1 MAKVEKNI
9 APDSTGMG
17 GTEVT
22 TVAHEVYPLKPNEKK
37 TKEYKSNEELQ
48 RDRFRA
54 FEAAKEDA
62 WVPDRDSVPE
72 EVVTTYKKVISD
84 NSESYVNRFR
94 TPKKSVKLFVA
105 LRLVRKNAKYKGVM
119 RLSDLQIIAGKTL
132 EKYDELVQAASGA
145 PIDPITKHPDIKT
158 FIEAELDAYN
168 NGGKKE
174 PTIGSSGPTVVGPTG
189 VSPAAS
195 NIPGPRPAP
204 AGSPVR
210 PIGSGINL
218 GGSALGT
225 PEHGARH
232 ARSVEESAA
241 GPSPV
246 VESATSPAAAA
257 AVTPEVTPASSAT
270 TASPSPAAAP
280 EPETVTEEEVNSATA
295 PDPAAAAAVTPEV
308 TPASSATTASPS
320 PAAAPEPETVT
331 EEEVNSA
338 TAPDPAD
345 LAELPPITTPRVE
358 PPTGKYAAYN
368 TEVRLTENPAKPYFV
383 KADDYNT
390 YEFGMEVTGYDPKK
404 KKLTKLKKLQLHEV
418 YTQRVDDS
426 NRGTGYFI
434 KPSDLGR
441 YNGSAHV
448 YGWDGTRSEPELIY
462 ITDHL

>member
-9 APDSTGMG
+9 TPDSTGMG

-22 TVAHEVYPLKPNEKK
+22 TVTHEVYPLKPNEKK

-62 WVPDRDSVPE
+62 WIPDRDSVPE

-210 PIGSGINL
+210 PIAGEVPRAHAFSHASG
-218 GGSALGT
+218 GERSA
-225 PEHGARH
+225 
-232 ARSVEESAA
+232 EESAA

-246 VESATSPAAAA
+246 AEST
-257 AVTPEVTPASSAT
+257 V
-270 TASPSPAAAP
+270 SPAAAP
-280 EPETVTEEEVNSATA
+280 VEAPSEEEVNNATA
-295 PDPAAAAAVTPEV
+295 PDPAEEAEAPTE
-308 TPASSATTASPS
+308 TTS
-320 PAAAPEPETVT
+320 TV
-331 EEEVNSA
+331 N
-338 TAPDPAD
+338 
-345 LAELPPITTPRVE
+345 

-404 KKLTKLKKLQLHEV
+404 KKLTKLKKLQCHDV
-418 YTQRVDDS
+418 YTFPLTS
-426 NRGTGYFI
+426 TSIGMAYI
-434 KPSDLGR
+434 KPSDQTR
-441 YNGSAHV
+441 YLNGERI
-448 YGWDGTRSEPELIY
+448 YGWDGSSSTPTIIY
-462 ITDHL
+462 HVFDHL

>member
-9 APDSTGMG
+9 TPDSTGMG

-105 LRLVRKNAKYKGVM
+105 LRLVRKNAKYKGIM

-145 PIDPITKHPDIKT
+145 PIEPITKHPDIKT

-168 NGGKKE
+168 NGGKQE
-174 PTIGSSGPTVVGPTG
+174 PTIGSGGPAVVGPTG
-189 VSPAAS
+189 VSPAGS

-210 PIGSGINL
+210 PIGGEVPRAHAFSHASGE
-218 GGSALGT
+218 S
-225 PEHGARH
+225 
-232 ARSVEESAA
+232 RSVIEESAA

-246 VESATSPAAAA
+246 AESTVSPAAAA
-257 AVTPEVTPASSAT
+257 AVTPEATPASSAT
-270 TASPSPAAAP
+270 TPTPSSAPAP
-280 EPETVTEEEVNSATA
+280 EETVTEEEIS
-295 PDPAAAAAVTPEV
+295 
-308 TPASSATTASPS
+308 
-320 PAAAPEPETVT
+320 
-331 EEEVNSA
+331 SA

>member
-9 APDSTGMG
+9 TPDSTGMG

-62 WVPDRDSVPE
+62 WIPNKDSVPE

-189 VSPAAS
+189 VSPAGS
-195 NIPGPRPAP
+195 NIPGPRHAP

-210 PIGSGINL
+210 PIGGEVPRAHAFSHASG
-218 GGSALGT
+218 G
-225 PEHGARH
+225 E
-232 ARSVEESAA
+232 RSVIEESAA

-257 AVTPEVTPASSAT
+257 AVTPETTPASSAT
-270 TASPSPAAAP
+270 IAAP
-280 EPETVTEEEVNSATA
+280 SSVPAPEETVTEEEVNNATA
-295 PDPAAAAAVTPEV
+295 PDA
-308 TPASSATTASPS
+308 
-320 PAAAPEPETVT
+320 
-331 EEEVNSA
+331 
-338 TAPDPAD
+338 AD

-358 PPTGKYAAYN
+358 PPTGKYAAYD
-368 TEVRLTENPAKPYFV
+368 TEVRLTENPAKTYFV

>member
-9 APDSTGMG
+9 TPDSTGMG

-22 TVAHEVYPLKPNEKK
+22 TVTHEVYPLKPNEKK

-54 FEAAKEDA
+54 FDAAKEDA

-72 EVVTTYKKVISD
+72 EVVTTFKKVVSD

-189 VSPAAS
+189 VSPAGS

-210 PIGSGINL
+210 PIGGEVPRAHAFSHASG
-218 GGSALGT
+218 GERSA
-225 PEHGARH
+225 
-232 ARSVEESAA
+232 EESAA
-241 GPSPV
+241 GP
-246 VESATSPAAAA
+246 AAA

-270 TASPSPAAAP
+270 TAAAP
-280 EPETVTEEEVNSATA
+280 VETVTEEEVNNATT
-295 PDPAAAAAVTPEV
+295 PDPAEEAEAPTE
-308 TPASSATTASPS
+308 TTS
-320 PAAAPEPETVT
+320 TV
-331 EEEVNSA
+331 N
-338 TAPDPAD
+338 
-345 LAELPPITTPRVE
+345 

-383 KADDYNT
+383 KSDDYNT

-404 KKLTKLKKLQLHEV
+404 KKLTKLKKLQCHDV
-418 YTQRVDDS
+418 YTFPLTS
-426 NRGTGYFI
+426 TSIGMAYI
-434 KPSDLGR
+434 KPSDQTR
-441 YNGSAHV
+441 YLNGERI
-448 YGWDGTRSEPELIY
+448 YGWDGSSSTPTIIY
-462 ITDHL
+462 HVFDHL

>member
-22 TVAHEVYPLKPNEKK
+22 TVTHEVYPLKPNEKK

-145 PIDPITKHPDIKT
+145 PIDPITKHPNIKT

-174 PTIGSSGPTVVGPTG
+174 PTIESSGPTVVGPTG

-210 PIGSGINL
+210 PIGGEVPR
-218 GGSALGT
+218 A
-225 PEHGARH
+225 HAFRH
-232 ARSVEESAA
+232 ASGESRSVIEESAA

-257 AVTPEVTPASSAT
+257 AAVTPEATPASSAT

-280 EPETVTEEEVNSATA
+280 
-295 PDPAAAAAVTPEV
+295 D
-308 TPASSATTASPS
+308 
-320 PAAAPEPETVT
+320 PETVT

-368 TEVRLTENPAKPYFV
+368 TEVRLTENPAKTYFV

>member
-145 PIDPITKHPDIKT
+145 PIEPITKHPDIKT

-168 NGGKKE
+168 NSGKQE

-246 VESATSPAAAA
+246 VESATSPVAAA
-257 AVTPEVTPASSAT
+257 AVTPEASPASSAT
-270 TASPSPAAAP
+270 TASPSPAA
-280 EPETVTEEEVNSATA
+280 S
-295 PDPAAAAAVTPEV
+295 
-308 TPASSATTASPS
+308 
-320 PAAAPEPETVT
+320 PEPETVT

-368 TEVRLTENPAKPYFV
+368 TEVRLTENPSKPYFV

-441 YNGSAHV
+441 YNGSAQV

>member
-9 APDSTGMG
+9 TPDSTGMG

-22 TVAHEVYPLKPNEKK
+22 TVTHEVYPLKPNEKK

-210 PIGSGINL
+210 PIGGEVSRAHAFSHASGE
-218 GGSALGT
+218 S
-225 PEHGARH
+225 
-232 ARSVEESAA
+232 RSVIEESAA

-257 AVTPEVTPASSAT
+257 AVTPEATPASSAT
-270 TASPSPAAAP
+270 TASPS
-280 EPETVTEEEVNSATA
+280 S
-295 PDPAAAAAVTPEV
+295 
-308 TPASSATTASPS
+308 
-320 PAAAPEPETVT
+320 AAAPEPETVT

-441 YNGSAHV
+441 YNGSAQV

>member
-9 APDSTGMG
+9 TPDSTGMG

-22 TVAHEVYPLKPNEKK
+22 TVTHEVYPLKPNEKK

-62 WVPDRDSVPE
+62 WVPNKDSVPE

-189 VSPAAS
+189 VSPAGS

-210 PIGSGINL
+210 PIAGEVPRAHAFSHASGE
-218 GGSALGT
+218 S
-225 PEHGARH
+225 
-232 ARSVEESAA
+232 RSVIEERAA

-246 VESATSPAAAA
+246 AESATTPAAAA
-257 AVTPEVTPASSAT
+257 AVTPEA
-270 TASPSPAAAP
+270 
-280 EPETVTEEEVNSATA
+280 
-295 PDPAAAAAVTPEV
+295 

-368 TEVRLTENPAKPYFV
+368 TEVRLTENPAKTYFV

-434 KPSDLGR
+434 KPSDLGK
-441 YNGSAHV
+441 YNGSAQV

>member
-9 APDSTGMG
+9 TPDSTGMG

-22 TVAHEVYPLKPNEKK
+22 TVTHEVYPLKPNEKK

-62 WVPDRDSVPE
+62 WIPDRDSVPE

-145 PIDPITKHPDIKT
+145 PIEPITKHPDIKT

-168 NGGKKE
+168 NGGKQE
-174 PTIGSSGPTVVGPTG
+174 PTIGSSGPAVVGPTG

-210 PIGSGINL
+210 PIGGEVPR
-218 GGSALGT
+218 A
-225 PEHGARH
+225 H
-232 ARSVEESAA
+232 AFSH
-241 GPSPV
+241 
-246 VESATSPAAAA
+246 
-257 AVTPEVTPASSAT
+257 
-270 TASPSPAAAP
+270 ASPSPAAAP
-280 EPETVTEEEVNSATA
+280 ESETVTEEEVN
-295 PDPAAAAAVTPEV
+295 
-308 TPASSATTASPS
+308 
-320 PAAAPEPETVT
+320 
-331 EEEVNSA
+331 NA

-418 YTQRVDDS
+418 YTQRVDNS

>member
-9 APDSTGMG
+9 TPDSTGMG

-22 TVAHEVYPLKPNEKK
+22 TVTHEVYPLKPNEKK

-62 WVPDRDSVPE
+62 WIPDRDSVPE

-84 NSESYVNRFR
+84 NSESYINRFR

-132 EKYDELVQAASGA
+132 EKYDELVQTASGA

-174 PTIGSSGPTVVGPTG
+174 PTIGSSGPTVVGPTPVVPG
-189 VSPAAS
+189 PASSAAS

-210 PIGSGINL
+210 PIGGEVPR
-218 GGSALGT
+218 A
-225 PEHGARH
+225 HAFRH
-232 ARSVEESAA
+232 ASGESRSVIEESAA

-257 AVTPEVTPASSAT
+257 AL
-270 TASPSPAAAP
+270 
-280 EPETVTEEEVNSATA
+280 ETVTEEEINNATA
-295 PDPAAAAAVTPEV
+295 PDA
-308 TPASSATTASPS
+308 
-320 PAAAPEPETVT
+320 
-331 EEEVNSA
+331 
-338 TAPDPAD
+338 AD
-345 LAELPPITTPRVE
+345 LSEVPAETTPRIE

-418 YTQRVDDS
+418 YTHQVDDS

>member
-9 APDSTGMG
+9 TPDSTGMG

-22 TVAHEVYPLKPNEKK
+22 TVTHEVYPLKPNEKK

-145 PIDPITKHPDIKT
+145 PIEPITKHPDIKT

-168 NGGKKE
+168 NSGKKE

-210 PIGSGINL
+210 PIGGEVPR
-218 GGSALGT
+218 A
-225 PEHGARH
+225 HAFRH
-232 ARSVEESAA
+232 ASGESRSVIEESAA

-257 AVTPEVTPASSAT
+257 AS
-270 TASPSPAAAP
+270 
-280 EPETVTEEEVNSATA
+280 ETVTEEEVNSATA
-295 PDPAAAAAVTPEV
+295 PDA
-308 TPASSATTASPS
+308 
-320 PAAAPEPETVT
+320 
-331 EEEVNSA
+331 
-338 TAPDPAD
+338 AD
-345 LAELPPITTPRVE
+345 LSEVPAETTPRVE
-358 PPTGKYAAYN
+358 PPTGKYVAYN

-434 KPSDLGR
+434 KPSDLGI

-462 ITDHL
+462 IIDHL

>member
-1 MAKVEKNI
+1 MAKVEKKSL
-9 APDSTGMG
+9 PDSAGLG
-17 GTEVT
+17 STEVT
-22 TVAHEVYPLKPNEKK
+22 EVTHEVYPLKPNEKK

-62 WVPDRDSVPE
+62 WVPNRDSVPE

-132 EKYDELVQAASGA
+132 EKYDELVQAASGT

-210 PIGSGINL
+210 PIGGEVPRAHAFSHAASG
-218 GGSALGT
+218 GERSA
-225 PEHGARH
+225 
-232 ARSVEESAA
+232 EESAA

-246 VESATSPAAAA
+246 VESATS
-257 AVTPEVTPASSAT
+257 S
-270 TASPSPAAAP
+270 AAAP
-280 EPETVTEEEVNSATA
+280 APAETVTEEEIN
-295 PDPAAAAAVTPEV
+295 
-308 TPASSATTASPS
+308 
-320 PAAAPEPETVT
+320 
-331 EEEVNSA
+331 NA

-345 LAELPPITTPRVE
+345 LAEIPPLTIPRVE

-368 TEVRLTENPAKPYFV
+368 TEVHLTEKPDKTYFV

-418 YTQRVDDS
+418 YTHRVDDS

-434 KPSDLGR
+434 KPSDLAN

>member
-22 TVAHEVYPLKPNEKK
+22 TVTHEVYPLKPNEKK

-168 NGGKKE
+168 NGGKQE

-189 VSPAAS
+189 VSPAGS

-210 PIGSGINL
+210 PIGGEVPRAHAFSHASG
-218 GGSALGT
+218 G
-225 PEHGARH
+225 E
-232 ARSVEESAA
+232 RSVIEESTS

-246 VESATSPAAAA
+246 VENMASPAAAA
-257 AVTPEVTPASSAT
+257 AVTPEATPASSAT

-280 EPETVTEEEVNSATA
+280 EPETVTEEEVN
-295 PDPAAAAAVTPEV
+295 
-308 TPASSATTASPS
+308 
-320 PAAAPEPETVT
+320 
-331 EEEVNSA
+331 NA

-368 TEVRLTENPAKPYFV
+368 TEVRLTENPAKTYFV

>member
-9 APDSTGMG
+9 TPDSTGMG

-22 TVAHEVYPLKPNEKK
+22 TVTHEVYPLKPNEKK

-54 FEAAKEDA
+54 FDAAKEDA

-132 EKYDELVQAASGA
+132 EKYDELVQSASGA

-189 VSPAAS
+189 VSPAGS

-210 PIGSGINL
+210 PIGGEVPRAHAFSHASGE
-218 GGSALGT
+218 S
-225 PEHGARH
+225 
-232 ARSVEESAA
+232 RSVIEESAA
-241 GPSPV
+241 GPNPV
-246 VESATSPAAAA
+246 AESATSPAAAPVEA
-257 AVTPEVTPASSAT
+257 
-270 TASPSPAAAP
+270 PS
-280 EPETVTEEEVNSATA
+280 EEEVNNATA
-295 PDPAAAAAVTPEV
+295 PDPSEEAEAPV
-308 TPASSATTASPS
+308 SSASGIS
-320 PAAAPEPETVT
+320 TV
-331 EEEVNSA
+331 A
-338 TAPDPAD
+338 
-345 LAELPPITTPRVE
+345 

-368 TEVRLTENPAKPYFV
+368 MEVRLTENPAKPYFV
-383 KADDYNT
+383 KSDDYNS

-404 KKLTKLKKLQLHEV
+404 KKLTKLKKLQCHEV
-418 YTQRVDDS
+418 YTFQVTSS
-426 NRGTGYFI
+426 NIGMAYI
-434 KPSDLGR
+434 KPTDQTKFLR
-441 YNGSAHV
+441 EERI
-448 YGWDGTRSEPELIY
+448 YGWDGLSSTPTIVY
-462 ITDHL
+462 NVFDHL

>member
-1 MAKVEKNI
+1 MAKIEKNI

-22 TVAHEVYPLKPNEKK
+22 TVTHEVYPLKPNEKK

-62 WVPDRDSVPE
+62 WVPNRDSVPE

-145 PIDPITKHPDIKT
+145 PIEPITKHPDIKT

-168 NGGKKE
+168 NSGKQE

-189 VSPAAS
+189 VSPAGS

-210 PIGSGINL
+210 PIGGEVPR
-218 GGSALGT
+218 A
-225 PEHGARH
+225 HAFRH
-232 ARSVEESAA
+232 ASGESRSVIEESAA

-257 AVTPEVTPASSAT
+257 AVTPEATPDSSAT

-280 EPETVTEEEVNSATA
+280 EPETVTEEEIS
-295 PDPAAAAAVTPEV
+295 
-308 TPASSATTASPS
+308 
-320 PAAAPEPETVT
+320 
-331 EEEVNSA
+331 SA

-345 LAELPPITTPRVE
+345 LSELPPITTPRVE

-368 TEVRLTENPAKPYFV
+368 TEVRLTENPSKPYFV

-441 YNGSAHV
+441 YNGSAQV

>member
-9 APDSTGMG
+9 TPDSTGMG

-22 TVAHEVYPLKPNEKK
+22 TVTHEVYPLKPNEKK

-62 WVPDRDSVPE
+62 WIPDRDSVPE

-174 PTIGSSGPTVVGPTG
+174 PTIGSGGPTVVGPTG

-246 VESATSPAAAA
+246 IESATSPAAAA
-257 AVTPEVTPASSAT
+257 AVTPEATPASSAT

-280 EPETVTEEEVNSATA
+280 AEALVTEEEINNATA
-295 PDPAAAAAVTPEV
+295 PDA
-308 TPASSATTASPS
+308 
-320 PAAAPEPETVT
+320 
-331 EEEVNSA
+331 
-338 TAPDPAD
+338 AD
-345 LAELPPITTPRVE
+345 LSEVPAETTPRIE

>member
-22 TVAHEVYPLKPNEKK
+22 TVTHEVYPLKPNEKK

-62 WVPDRDSVPE
+62 WVPNRDSVPE

-189 VSPAAS
+189 VSPAGS

-210 PIGSGINL
+210 PIGGEVPRAHAFSHASG
-218 GGSALGT
+218 GERSA
-225 PEHGARH
+225 
-232 ARSVEESAA
+232 EESAA
-241 GPSPV
+241 GP
-246 VESATSPAAAA
+246 
-257 AVTPEVTPASSAT
+257 
-270 TASPSPAAAP
+270 AAAP
-280 EPETVTEEEVNSATA
+280 VEAPSEEEVNNATA
-295 PDPAAAAAVTPEV
+295 PDPAEEAEAPTE
-308 TPASSATTASPS
+308 TTS
-320 PAAAPEPETVT
+320 TV
-331 EEEVNSA
+331 N
-338 TAPDPAD
+338 
-345 LAELPPITTPRVE
+345 

-383 KADDYNT
+383 KSDDYNT

-404 KKLTKLKKLQLHEV
+404 KKLTKLKKLQCHDV
-418 YTQRVDDS
+418 YTFQLTSS
-426 NRGTGYFI
+426 NIGMAYI
-434 KPSDLGR
+434 KPSDQTR
-441 YNGSAHV
+441 YLNGERI
-448 YGWDGTRSEPELIY
+448 YGWDGLSSTPTIIY
-462 ITDHL
+462 HVFDHL

>member
-9 APDSTGMG
+9 TPDSTGMG

-22 TVAHEVYPLKPNEKK
+22 TVTHEVYPLKPNEKK

-62 WVPDRDSVPE
+62 WIPNRDSVPE

-105 LRLVRKNAKYKGVM
+105 LRLVRKSAKYRGAM
-119 RLSDLQIIAGKTL
+119 RLSDLEIIAGKTL
-132 EKYDELVQAASGA
+132 EKYDELVKAASGT
-145 PIDPITKHPDIKT
+145 PIESFTKHPDIKS
-158 FIEAELDAYN
+158 FIETELDSYN
-168 NGGKKE
+168 SGGKKE
-174 PTIGSSGPTVVGPTG
+174 PTIANGGPAVLGGGPTPVV
-189 VSPAAS
+189 
-195 NIPGPRPAP
+195 PGP
-204 AGSPVR
+204 
-210 PIGSGINL
+210 
-218 GGSALGT
+218 
-225 PEHGARH
+225 
-232 ARSVEESAA
+232 AA
-241 GPSPV
+241 GPAPGVATRPIPAGVPRAHAFSHASG
-246 VESATSPAAAA
+246 ERSAI
-257 AVTPEVTPASSAT
+257 PEA
-270 TASPSPAAAP
+270 ASPSSAAVPAP
-280 EPETVTEEEVNSATA
+280 E
-295 PDPAAAAAVTPEV
+295 
-308 TPASSATTASPS
+308 
-320 PAAAPEPETVT
+320 ETVT

-345 LAELPPITTPRVE
+345 LAELPPITSPRVE

-368 TEVRLTENPAKPYFV
+368 TEVRLTENPAKTYFV

-462 ITDHL
+462 MTDHL

>member
-9 APDSTGMG
+9 TPDSTGMG

-22 TVAHEVYPLKPNEKK
+22 TVTHEVYPLKPNEKK

-189 VSPAAS
+189 VSPAGS

-246 VESATSPAAAA
+246 VESMARPAAAA
-257 AVTPEVTPASSAT
+257 AVTPEATPASSAT

-280 EPETVTEEEVNSATA
+280 EPETVTEEEVNG
-295 PDPAAAAAVTPEV
+295 
-308 TPASSATTASPS
+308 
-320 PAAAPEPETVT
+320 
-331 EEEVNSA
+331 A

-345 LAELPPITTPRVE
+345 LSEVPAETTPRVE

>member
-9 APDSTGMG
+9 TPDSTGMG

-22 TVAHEVYPLKPNEKK
+22 TVTHEVYPLKPNEKK

-168 NGGKKE
+168 NSGKQE
-174 PTIGSSGPTVVGPTG
+174 PTIGSSGPAVVGPTG
-189 VSPAAS
+189 VSPAGS

-210 PIGSGINL
+210 PIGGEVPRAHAFSHTSGE
-218 GGSALGT
+218 S
-225 PEHGARH
+225 
-232 ARSVEESAA
+232 RSVIEESAA

-257 AVTPEVTPASSAT
+257 AVTPEATPASSAT

-280 EPETVTEEEVNSATA
+280 E
-295 PDPAAAAAVTPEV
+295 
-308 TPASSATTASPS
+308 
-320 PAAAPEPETVT
+320 ETVT

-345 LAELPPITTPRVE
+345 LAELPPITTARVE

-441 YNGSAHV
+441 YNGSAQV

>member
-22 TVAHEVYPLKPNEKK
+22 TVTHEVYPLKPNEKK

-132 EKYDELVQAASGA
+132 EKYDELVQAASGT
-145 PIDPITKHPDIKT
+145 PIEPITKHPDIKT

-168 NGGKKE
+168 NSGKQE
-174 PTIGSSGPTVVGPTG
+174 PTIGSSGPAVVGSTG
-189 VSPAAS
+189 VSPAGS

-210 PIGSGINL
+210 PIGGEVPRAHAFSHVSG
-218 GGSALGT
+218 GERSAI
-225 PEHGARH
+225 A
-232 ARSVEESAA
+232 ESAA

-257 AVTPEVTPASSAT
+257 VVTPEATPASSA
-270 TASPSPAAAP
+270 AAP
-280 EPETVTEEEVNSATA
+280 APETVTEEEIS
-295 PDPAAAAAVTPEV
+295 
-308 TPASSATTASPS
+308 
-320 PAAAPEPETVT
+320 
-331 EEEVNSA
+331 SA

-345 LAELPPITTPRVE
+345 LAELPPITTSRVE

-418 YTQRVDDS
+418 YTQRVDNS

>member
-9 APDSTGMG
+9 TPDSTGMG

-22 TVAHEVYPLKPNEKK
+22 TVTHEIYPLKPNEKK

-72 EVVTTYKKVISD
+72 EVVTTHKKVISD

-189 VSPAAS
+189 VSPAGS

-210 PIGSGINL
+210 PIAGEVPRAHAFSHASG
-218 GGSALGT
+218 GERSA
-225 PEHGARH
+225 EE
-232 ARSVEESAA
+232 RSTEESAA
-241 GPSPV
+241 
-246 VESATSPAAAA
+246 
-257 AVTPEVTPASSAT
+257 
-270 TASPSPAAAP
+270 SPAAAP
-280 EPETVTEEEVNSATA
+280 VETVTEEEVNN
-295 PDPAAAAAVTPEV
+295 
-308 TPASSATTASPS
+308 ATT
-320 PAAAPEPETVT
+320 
-331 EEEVNSA
+331 
-338 TAPDPAD
+338 PDPAD
-345 LAELPPITTPRVE
+345 LSEAPTETTSTVN

-383 KADDYNT
+383 KSDDYNT

-404 KKLTKLKKLQLHEV
+404 KKLTKLKKLQCHEV
-418 YTQRVDDS
+418 YTFQLTS
-426 NRGTGYFI
+426 TSIGMAYI
-434 KPSDLGR
+434 KPSDQTR
-441 YNGSAHV
+441 YLNGERI
-448 YGWDGTRSEPELIY
+448 YGWDGSSSTPTIIY
-462 ITDHL
+462 HVFDHL

>member
-132 EKYDELVQAASGA
+132 EKYDELVQAASRA

-174 PTIGSSGPTVVGPTG
+174 PTIGSGGPAVVGPTG
-189 VSPAAS
+189 VSPAGS

-210 PIGSGINL
+210 PIGGEVPR
-218 GGSALGT
+218 A
-225 PEHGARH
+225 HAFRH
-232 ARSVEESAA
+232 ASGESRSVIEESTS

-246 VESATSPAAAA
+246 AESAASPAAAA
-257 AVTPEVTPASSAT
+257 AVTPEA
-270 TASPSPAAAP
+270 
-280 EPETVTEEEVNSATA
+280 
-295 PDPAAAAAVTPEV
+295 

-345 LAELPPITTPRVE
+345 LSEVPAETTPRVE

-368 TEVRLTENPAKPYFV
+368 TEVRLTENPAKTYFV

>member
-9 APDSTGMG
+9 TPDSTGMG

-62 WVPDRDSVPE
+62 WIPDKDLGPE

-168 NGGKKE
+168 NSGKQE
-174 PTIGSSGPTVVGPTG
+174 PTIGSSGPAVIGPTG
-189 VSPAAS
+189 VSPAGN

-210 PIGSGINL
+210 PIGGEVPRAHAFSHASGE
-218 GGSALGT
+218 S
-225 PEHGARH
+225 
-232 ARSVEESAA
+232 RSVIEESAA

-257 AVTPEVTPASSAT
+257 AVTPEATPASSAT

-280 EPETVTEEEVNSATA
+280 ALETVTEEEINNATA
-295 PDPAAAAAVTPEV
+295 PDA
-308 TPASSATTASPS
+308 
-320 PAAAPEPETVT
+320 
-331 EEEVNSA
+331 
-338 TAPDPAD
+338 AD
-345 LAELPPITTPRVE
+345 LSEVPAETTTRVE
-358 PPTGKYAAYN
+358 PPTGKYAAYD

>member
-9 APDSTGMG
+9 TPDSTGMG

-22 TVAHEVYPLKPNEKK
+22 TVTHEVYPLKPNEKK

-62 WVPDRDSVPE
+62 WVPNRDSVPE

-210 PIGSGINL
+210 PIGGEVPRAHAFSHASGE
-218 GGSALGT
+218 S
-225 PEHGARH
+225 
-232 ARSVEESAA
+232 RSVIEERAA

-257 AVTPEVTPASSAT
+257 AVTPEATPASSAT

-280 EPETVTEEEVNSATA
+280 ESETVTEEEVN
-295 PDPAAAAAVTPEV
+295 
-308 TPASSATTASPS
+308 
-320 PAAAPEPETVT
+320 
-331 EEEVNSA
+331 NA

-368 TEVRLTENPAKPYFV
+368 TEVRLTENPAKTYFV

>member
-9 APDSTGMG
+9 TPDSTGMG

-174 PTIGSSGPTVVGPTG
+174 PTVTSNGPAVLGPAGPTPVVPSVPGAAGLPPGPITPG
-189 VSPAAS
+189 STRPIAGAVPRAHTFSHAAS
-195 NIPGPRPAP
+195 GE
-204 AGSPVR
+204 S
-210 PIGSGINL
+210 
-218 GGSALGT
+218 
-225 PEHGARH
+225 
-232 ARSVEESAA
+232 RSVIEESAA

-246 VESATSPAAAA
+246 AESTVSPASAA
-257 AVTPEVTPASSAT
+257 AVTPEA
-270 TASPSPAAAP
+270 
-280 EPETVTEEEVNSATA
+280 
-295 PDPAAAAAVTPEV
+295 

-368 TEVRLTENPAKPYFV
+368 TEVRLTENPAKTYFV

-462 ITDHL
+462 IIDHL

>member
-9 APDSTGMG
+9 TPDSTGMG
-17 GTEVT
+17 GIEVT
-22 TVAHEVYPLKPNEKK
+22 TVTHEAYPLKPNEKK

-132 EKYDELVQAASGA
+132 EKYDEVVQAASGA

-168 NGGKKE
+168 NSGKQE
-174 PTIGSSGPTVVGPTG
+174 PTIGSSGPAVVGPTG
-189 VSPAAS
+189 VSPAGS
-195 NIPGPRPAP
+195 NIPGHRPAP

-210 PIGSGINL
+210 PIGGEVPRAHAFSHASG
-218 GGSALGT
+218 G
-225 PEHGARH
+225 E
-232 ARSVEESAA
+232 RSVIEESAA

-246 VESATSPAAAA
+246 VESMASPAAAA
-257 AVTPEVTPASSAT
+257 ATPEVTPASSAT
-270 TASPSPAAAP
+270 TAAPSSALAP
-280 EPETVTEEEVNSATA
+280 EETVTEEEIS
-295 PDPAAAAAVTPEV
+295 
-308 TPASSATTASPS
+308 
-320 PAAAPEPETVT
+320 
-331 EEEVNSA
+331 SA

-345 LAELPPITTPRVE
+345 LSELPPITTARVE

-383 KADDYNT
+383 KSDDYNT
-390 YEFGMEVTGYDPKK
+390 YEFGMEVTGYDSKK

-441 YNGSAHV
+441 YNGSAQV

>member
-9 APDSTGMG
+9 TPDSTGMG
-17 GTEVT
+17 GIEVT
-22 TVAHEVYPLKPNEKK
+22 TVTHEVYPLKPNEKK

-62 WVPDRDSVPE
+62 WVPNRDSVPE
-72 EVVTTYKKVISD
+72 EVATTYKKVISD

-189 VSPAAS
+189 VSPAGS

-210 PIGSGINL
+210 PIAGEVPRAHAFSHASG
-218 GGSALGT
+218 GERSA
-225 PEHGARH
+225 
-232 ARSVEESAA
+232 EESAA
-241 GPSPV
+241 GP
-246 VESATSPAAAA
+246 AAA

-270 TASPSPAAAP
+270 TTSPSPAAAP
-280 EPETVTEEEVNSATA
+280 VEAPSEEEVNNATA
-295 PDPAAAAAVTPEV
+295 PDPSEEAEAPTE
-308 TPASSATTASPS
+308 TTS
-320 PAAAPEPETVT
+320 TV
-331 EEEVNSA
+331 N
-338 TAPDPAD
+338 
-345 LAELPPITTPRVE
+345 

-383 KADDYNT
+383 KSDDYNT

-404 KKLTKLKKLQLHEV
+404 KKLTKLKKLQCHDV
-418 YTQRVDDS
+418 YTFPLTS
-426 NRGTGYFI
+426 TSIGMAYI
-434 KPSDLGR
+434 KPSDQTR
-441 YNGSAHV
+441 YLNGERI
-448 YGWDGTRSEPELIY
+448 YGWDGSSSTPTIIY
-462 ITDHL
+462 HVFDHL

>member
-22 TVAHEVYPLKPNEKK
+22 TVTHEVYPLKPNEKK

-174 PTIGSSGPTVVGPTG
+174 PTISSGGPAVVGPTG
-189 VSPAAS
+189 VSPAGS

-210 PIGSGINL
+210 PIGGEVPRAHAFSHASGE
-218 GGSALGT
+218 S
-225 PEHGARH
+225 
-232 ARSVEESAA
+232 RSVIEESAA

-246 VESATSPAAAA
+246 VESATSPAAA
-257 AVTPEVTPASSAT
+257 PE
-270 TASPSPAAAP
+270 
-280 EPETVTEEEVNSATA
+280 ETVTEEEIS
-295 PDPAAAAAVTPEV
+295 
-308 TPASSATTASPS
+308 
-320 PAAAPEPETVT
+320 
-331 EEEVNSA
+331 SA

-345 LAELPPITTPRVE
+345 LSELPPITTPRVE
-358 PPTGKYAAYN
+358 PPTGKYAAYD

-441 YNGSAHV
+441 YNGSTHV

>member
-9 APDSTGMG
+9 TPDSTGMG

-22 TVAHEVYPLKPNEKK
+22 TVTHEVYPLKPNEKK

-168 NGGKKE
+168 DGGKKE

-210 PIGSGINL
+210 PIGAGMNL
-218 GGSALGT
+218 GGSAMA
-225 PEHGARH
+225 HGMMH
-232 ARSVEESAA
+232 ARAAGERSVIEESAA

-246 VESATSPAAAA
+246 VESATSPVAAA
-257 AVTPEVTPASSAT
+257 AVTPEATPASSAT

-280 EPETVTEEEVNSATA
+280 ALETVTEEEINNATA
-295 PDPAAAAAVTPEV
+295 PDA
-308 TPASSATTASPS
+308 
-320 PAAAPEPETVT
+320 
-331 EEEVNSA
+331 
-338 TAPDPAD
+338 AD
-345 LAELPPITTPRVE
+345 LSEVPAETTPRVE

-441 YNGSAHV
+441 YNGSAQV

>member
-9 APDSTGMG
+9 TPDSTGIG

-22 TVAHEVYPLKPNEKK
+22 TVTHEVYPLKPNEKK

-210 PIGSGINL
+210 PIGGEVPRAHAFSHASG
-218 GGSALGT
+218 G
-225 PEHGARH
+225 E
-232 ARSVEESAA
+232 RSVVEESVA
-241 GPSPV
+241 G
-246 VESATSPAAAA
+246 PAAAA
-257 AVTPEVTPASSAT
+257 TTPEVTPASSAT
-270 TASPSPAAAP
+270 TTSPSPAAAP
-280 EPETVTEEEVNSATA
+280 VEAPSEEEVNNATA
-295 PDPAAAAAVTPEV
+295 PDPSEEAEAPTE
-308 TPASSATTASPS
+308 TTS
-320 PAAAPEPETVT
+320 TV
-331 EEEVNSA
+331 A
-338 TAPDPAD
+338 
-345 LAELPPITTPRVE
+345 

-383 KADDYNT
+383 KSDDYNT

-404 KKLTKLKKLQLHEV
+404 KKLTKLKKLQCHDV
-418 YTQRVDDS
+418 YTFQLTSS
-426 NRGTGYFI
+426 NIGMAYI
-434 KPSDLGR
+434 KPSDQTR
-441 YNGSAHV
+441 YLNGERI
-448 YGWDGTRSEPELIY
+448 YGWDGSSSTPTIIY
-462 ITDHL
+462 HVFDHL

>member
-9 APDSTGMG
+9 TPDSTGMG

-22 TVAHEVYPLKPNEKK
+22 TVTHEVYPLKPNEKK

-168 NGGKKE
+168 NSGKQE

-210 PIGSGINL
+210 PIGGEVPR
-218 GGSALGT
+218 A
-225 PEHGARH
+225 HAFRH
-232 ARSVEESAA
+232 ASGESRSVIEESAA

-246 VESATSPAAAA
+246 VESMARPAAAA
-257 AVTPEVTPASSAT
+257 AGLGDAVVAEIAGVASGVT
-270 TASPSPAAAP
+270 AAAP
-280 EPETVTEEEVNSATA
+280 EPETVTEEEVN
-295 PDPAAAAAVTPEV
+295 
-308 TPASSATTASPS
+308 
-320 PAAAPEPETVT
+320 
-331 EEEVNSA
+331 NA

>member
-9 APDSTGMG
+9 VPDSTGMG

-62 WVPDRDSVPE
+62 WIPNKDLGPE

-84 NSESYVNRFR
+84 NSESYVI
-94 TPKKSVKLFVA
+94 
-105 LRLVRKNAKYKGVM
+105 RLVRKNAKYKGVM

-132 EKYDELVQAASGA
+132 EKYDELVQAASGS
-145 PIDPITKHPDIKT
+145 PIEPITKHPDIKT

-168 NGGKKE
+168 NSGKQE

-189 VSPAAS
+189 VSPAGS

-210 PIGSGINL
+210 PIAGEVPR
-218 GGSALGT
+218 A
-225 PEHGARH
+225 HAFRH
-232 ARSVEESAA
+232 ASGESRSVIEESAA

-257 AVTPEVTPASSAT
+257 VTPEATPASS
-270 TASPSPAAAP
+270 
-280 EPETVTEEEVNSATA
+280 
-295 PDPAAAAAVTPEV
+295 
-308 TPASSATTASPS
+308 
-320 PAAAPEPETVT
+320 AAPEPETVT

-345 LAELPPITTPRVE
+345 LSEVPAETTPRVE

-368 TEVRLTENPAKPYFV
+368 TEVRLTENPAKTYFV

>member
-9 APDSTGMG
+9 TPDSTGMG

-22 TVAHEVYPLKPNEKK
+22 TVTHEVYPLKPNEKK

-62 WVPDRDSVPE
+62 WIPNKDLGPE

-189 VSPAAS
+189 VSPAGS

-210 PIGSGINL
+210 PIGGEVPRAHAFSHASG
-218 GGSALGT
+218 G
-225 PEHGARH
+225 E
-232 ARSVEESAA
+232 RSVIEESAA

-257 AVTPEVTPASSAT
+257 AVTPEATPASSAT
-270 TASPSPAAAP
+270 TAAPSSAPAP
-280 EPETVTEEEVNSATA
+280 EPETLTEEEI
-295 PDPAAAAAVTPEV
+295 
-308 TPASSATTASPS
+308 
-320 PAAAPEPETVT
+320 
-331 EEEVNSA
+331 NSA

-404 KKLTKLKKLQLHEV
+404 KKLTKLKKLKLHEV